1 MVDRKKQIEKLFAAV
16 SSRDE
21 AVIRELFAEDAV
33 LIEGAPRLKDP
44 KAKVKF
50 EGIED
55 ILGFFLSET
64 KSDDH
69 FRIEPAHHIQ
79 EGNWIATEWTVT
91 REIES
96 VPDVRHGVDLYQ
108 FEGDKIVYGKVFVD
122 LASLPPFRDAP
133 QEGPQVDTGI

>member
-16 SSRDE
+16 SSGDE

-44 KAKVKF
+44 KAKIKF

-55 ILGFFLSET
+55 ILRFFLSET
-64 KSDDH
+64 KFDDH
-69 FRIEPAHHIQ
+69 FRITPTHHIQ

-122 LASLPPFRDAP
+122 LASLPPFRDA
-133 QEGPQVDTGI
+133 

>member
-50 EGIED
+50 VGLDEIV
-55 ILGFFLSET
+55 GFFLSET
-64 KSDDH
+64 EAEDD
-69 FRIEPAHHIQ
+69 FRIEATHHIQ
-79 EGNWIATEWTVT
+79 EGDWIASEWTVSRVINGMPDT
-91 REIES
+91 RQ
-96 VPDVRHGVDLYQ
+96 GVDLYQ
-108 FEGDKIVYGKVFVD
+108 FSGNRIVYGKVFVNI
-122 LASLPPFRDAP
+122 ASLPPFRDA
-133 QEGPQVDTGI
+133 

>member
-1 MVDRKKQIEKLFAAV
+1 VTDHKKQVERLLTAI

-21 AVIRELFAEDAV
+21 TAIRELFTEDAI

-64 KSDDH
+64 KSNDH
-69 FRIEPAHHIQ
+69 FRIESAHHIQ
-79 EGNWIATEWTVT
+79 EKNWIATEWTVT

-96 VPDVRHGVDLYQ
+96 IPDVRHGVDLYQ

-122 LASLPPFRDAP
+122 LASLPPFRDA
-133 QEGPQVDTGI
+133 